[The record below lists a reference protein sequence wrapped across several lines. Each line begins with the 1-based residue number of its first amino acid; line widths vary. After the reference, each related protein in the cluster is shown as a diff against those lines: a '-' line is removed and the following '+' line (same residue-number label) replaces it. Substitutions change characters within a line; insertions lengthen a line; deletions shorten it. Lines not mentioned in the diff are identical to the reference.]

1 MWRFL
6 ILIERPPKILLTSV
20 HLRILHL
27 IHNLRLKISDGEKIL
42 PGPVLL
48 KHLKWEQNSC
58 YSEAGKVCPTWSG
71 VRPSVRPSA
80 SLNACSRV
88 YLSKVY
94 FWEMYPTCVSSKLYE
109 CLNAWRGAGWKTV
122 FKAPLT
128 AASLSIAQPQFFV
141 FPLSSCGCQLQTVD
155 YQSNGTRLSANSCS
169 DSDQG
174 WSLFFFTIKVSIGP
188 RYTWGLIFWTQV
200 YLGSDLTQE
209 YLASDILD
217 PGILGVWSMDPDV
230 TQWVREVLLT

>member
-71 VRPSVRPSA
+71 VRPSVRLSA

-88 YLSKVY
+88 YLISILWNKHLSLRTDGRTT
-94 FWEMYPTCVSSKLYE
+94 YPKCIFGK
-109 CLNAWRGAGWKTV
+109 C
-122 FKAPLT
+122 
-128 AASLSIAQPQFFV
+128 
-141 FPLSSCGCQLQTVD
+141 
-155 YQSNGTRLSANSCS
+155 TRLACLLS
-169 DSDQG
+169 
-174 WSLFFFTIKVSIGP
+174 FTSVSTHG
-188 RYTWGLIFWTQV
+188 GGQA
-200 YLGSDLTQE
+200 G
-209 YLASDILD
+209 
-217 PGILGVWSMDPDV
+217 
-230 TQWVREVLLT
+230 